1 MPVLPD
7 DASLPNREAVLGQAI
22 PFDRA
27 RWTSQLPDST
37 WWPDALDGCPQ
48 TGRWPR
54 VDRRAVFGIAR
65 RADTAEGRR
74 HLLVA
79 ALVWGNGTKVRS
91 VRRSARIFQN
101 STRADL
107 DARLYKALDVLREH
121 GVVAAY
127 RAFNND
133 QHSPYLGPAFFTKV
147 LYFAGHDRGVG
158 QHRPIILDSVVSRAL
173 RAAGA
178 VEASWPDNGW
188 TTAQYG
194 HYVSMVHDY
203 ARARGVLPDQV
214 EAALFSYGK
223 RL

>member
-7 DASLPNREAVLGQAI
+7 DACLPDREAVLGQAI

-37 WWPDALDGCPQ
+37 WWPATLDECPR
-48 TGRWPR
+48 TGRWPQ
-54 VDRRAVFGIAR
+54 VDRRTVFELAR

-91 VRRSARIFQN
+91 VRRSARVFRH

-107 DARLYKALDVLREH
+107 DARLYEALVVLREH
-121 GVVAAY
+121 GAVAAY
-127 RAFNND
+127 RALNND
-133 QHSPYLGPAFFTKV
+133 QHIPYLGPAFFTKV
-147 LYFAGHDRGVG
+147 LYFAGHEGAAAH
-158 QHRPIILDSVVSRAL
+158 HRPVILDSVVSRAL
-173 RAAGA
+173 RAAGVVGA
-178 VEASWPDNGW
+178 DWPDNGW
-188 TTAQYG
+188 TTAQYDR
-194 HYVSMVHDY
+194 YLAMVHES

-214 EAALFSYGK
+214 ESALFSYGK
-223 RL
+223 RV